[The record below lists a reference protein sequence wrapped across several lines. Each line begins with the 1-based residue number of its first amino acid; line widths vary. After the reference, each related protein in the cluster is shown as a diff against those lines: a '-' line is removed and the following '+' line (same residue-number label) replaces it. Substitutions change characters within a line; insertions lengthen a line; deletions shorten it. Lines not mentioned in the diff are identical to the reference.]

1 MSTCTGVLVQLDREW
16 ERIADSPAG
25 RRAVR
30 KWADEQ
36 PLLAGVRSLRQLV
49 ELVNVRGRAEESDAI
64 LLLVLRD
71 AASDDLAARTVLQA
85 MMPAV
90 KNLTAKFSTCGAW
103 SAEETAAVVVAAMW
117 ERIRTYPVERRPK
130 KVAANLALDTR
141 QRVWRSGYKL
151 VYGRLPPKTKV
162 AA

>member
-1 MSTCTGVLVQLDREW
+1 MNVGTGVLGQLDREW
-16 ERIADSPAG
+16 DRLADCSVG

-30 KWADEQ
+30 TWAVGE
-36 PLLAGVRSLRQLV
+36 PLLAGARSLRQLV
-49 ELVNVRGRAEESDAI
+49 ERVNERGHAEESDAI
-64 LLLVLRD
+64 LLILLRH
-71 AASDDLAARTVLQA
+71 ASTDDVAARTVLQA

-90 KNLTAKFSTCGAW
+90 KNMTSRFSTCGAW

-117 ERIRTYPVERRPK
+117 ERVRTYPVERRPK

-141 QRVWRSGYKL
+141 QRVWRSGHKL
-151 VYGRLPPKTKV
+151 VYGRLPPRTK

>member
-1 MSTCTGVLVQLDREW
+1 MSTNTGVLVQLDREW
-16 ERIADSPAG
+16 DRIADSVAG

-30 KWADEQ
+30 TWVEGE
-36 PLLAGVRSLRQLV
+36 PMLGGVRTLRHLV
-49 ELVNVRGRAEESDAI
+49 ERVNERGHPEESDAI
-64 LLLVLRD
+64 LLILVEH
-71 AASDDLAARTVLQA
+71 AVADDLAARTVLQA

-90 KNLTAKFSTCGAW
+90 KNMTSKFSTCGAW

-117 ERIRTYPVERRPK
+117 ERIRSYPIERRPR
-130 KVAANLALDTR
+130 KVSANLALDTR

-151 VYGRLPPKTKV
+151 VHGRLPPRTK

>member
-16 ERIADSPAG
+16 EQIADSLAG

-30 KWADEQ
+30 RWAKDE
-36 PLLAGVRSLRQLV
+36 PVLAGVRSLRHV
-49 ELVNVRGRAEESDAI
+49 VDRVNERGHADRSDAI
-64 LLLVLRD
+64 LLVLVRH
-71 AASDDLAARTVLQA
+71 AATDDLAARTVLQA

-90 KNLTAKFSTCGAW
+90 KSMTSKFSTCGAW

-117 ERIRTYPVERRPK
+117 ERIRMYPVGRRPR

-141 QRVWRSGYKL
+141 QRVWRSGHKL
-151 VYGRLPPKTKV
+151 VHGRLPPRV
-162 AA
+162 RAA

>member
-1 MSTCTGVLVQLDREW
+1 MNACTGVLVQLDCEW
-16 ERIADSPAG
+16 ERIADSLTG

-30 KWADEQ
+30 GWGADAS
-36 PLLAGVRSLRQLV
+36 LLDEVRTLRQVV
-49 ELVNVRGRAEESDAI
+49 ERVNERGHADRSDAI
-64 LLLVLRD
+64 LMVLLRH
-71 AASDDLAARTVLQA
+71 APTDDLAARTVLQA

-90 KNLTAKFSTCGAW
+90 KNLTSKFSTCGAW
-103 SAEETAAVVVAAMW
+103 SAEETAAVVAAAMW
-117 ERIRTYPVERRPK
+117 ERIRTYPVERRPM

-151 VYGRLPPKTKV
+151 VHGRLPPRTK

>member
-16 ERIADSPAG
+16 EQIADGLAG
-25 RRAVR
+25 RRAMRV
-30 KWADEQ
+30 WGEDE
-36 PLLAGVRSLRQLV
+36 PLFAGLRTLRQV
-49 ELVNVRGRAEESDAI
+49 IERVNERGHAERSDAI
-64 LLLVLRD
+64 LLVLLRH
-71 AASDDLAARTVLQA
+71 ASTDDLAARTVLQA

-90 KNLTAKFSTCGAW
+90 KNLTSKFSTCGAW

-117 ERIRTYPVERRPK
+117 ERIRTYPVERRPL
-130 KVAANLALDTR
+130 KVSANLALDTR

-151 VYGRLPPKTKV
+151 VYGRLPPRTK